1 MPGGFCGLYRNT
13 RGARVARG
21 EIKPDAQRERLETEA
36 ERVKAWLRAKREEIR
51 GQHEATPELRDT
63 LRVMHWLTQYA
74 LYLERDAMSETHEEF
89 YIPGGGGVE
98 EHFVYDR

>member
-1 MPGGFCGLYRNT
+1 MLTVSAMSSR
-13 RGARVARG
+13 
-21 EIKPDAQRERLETEA
+21 PDKQRERLETEA

-51 GQHEATPELRDT
+51 GRHEATPELRDT

-89 YIPGGGGVE
+89 YMPGGGGVE